1 MSSDTI
7 YTAAGREE
15 EIMFKNSFNSSE
27 SDCI

>member
-1 MSSDTI
+1 MRGGVGWVGV
-7 YTAAGREE
+7 GRQE